1 MAESTNTR
9 DTIVESI
16 KALPLA
22 DQWAVM
28 ESALKALKA
37 ASKPTKAKK
46 EKDPNAPKKEATW
59 WVKRTCEVREAIK
72 EEITAEN
79 EARKSR
85 GEKSLPAVVA
95 VRVASML
102 RDAGKLTQD
111 VFPPVEE
118 IRSAWTSFLESP
130 PETKPKP
137 EKKAKAESEPSTKP
151 VKEPKATKAK
161 VELTDEEKALKE
173 AAKKAAKNEKAK
185 AAREAKK
192 AAKAAEQAAEQV
204 VAAPSP
210 TVTDVTPEAEEAEVV
225 PYEWKFNF
233 GKGEQVYE
241 RLDYEGKAYIYDNE
255 TKAYLGLFMEKL
267 KKLNKSVADPLA

>member
-1 MAESTNTR
+1 MSDSNTTR
-9 DTIVESI
+9 DTIVETI
-16 KALPLA
+16 KSLPLA

-46 EKDPNAPKKEATW
+46 VKDPNAPKKEATW

-72 EEITAEN
+72 DEITAEN

-85 GEKSLPAVVA
+85 GENALPAVVA

-102 RDAGKLTQD
+102 RDAGKLTQEVMPSVD
-111 VFPPVEE
+111 D
-118 IRSAWTSFLESP
+118 IRATWSSFLVSP

-137 EKKAKAESEPSTKP
+137 VKKTDSAASSESKP
-151 VKEPKATKAK
+151 AKEPKAKK
-161 VELTDEEKALKE
+161 ELTDDEK
-173 AAKKAAKNEKAK
+173 AAKKEKDK
-185 AAREAKK
+185 ATREAKK
-192 AAKAAEQAAEQV
+192 AAKSAETAAVAVVAV
-204 VAAPSP
+204 TTVAAP
-210 TVTDVTPEAEEAEVV
+210 EAEAESEVE
-225 PYEWKFNF
+225 PYEWKFDF
-233 GKGEQVYE
+233 GKGEKTYE
-241 RLDYEGKAYIYDNE
+241 RLDHDGKAYIYDND

>member
-1 MAESTNTR
+1 MSDSINPR
-9 DTIVESI
+9 DTIVEAI

-37 ASKPTKAKK
+37 ASKPVKAKK

-72 EEITAEN
+72 DEITAEN
-79 EARKSR
+79 TARKSR
-85 GEKSLPAVVA
+85 GEHALPAVVA

-111 VFPPVEE
+111 SFPPVED
-118 IRSAWTSFLESP
+118 IRATWAEFLASP

-137 EKKAKAESEPSTKP
+137 EKKAKAESTEPKAP
-151 VKEPKATKAK
+151 KEPKAKK
-161 VELTDEEKALKE
+161 VLTDEEKA
-173 AAKKAAKNEKAK
+173 AKKEKEK

-192 AAKAAEQAAEQV
+192 AANAAEKAAEKAVTVPVA
-204 VAAPSP
+204 VAAPEP
-210 TVTDVTPEAEEAEVV
+210 DEAEAETEVA
-225 PYEWKFNF
+225 PYEWTFNF
-233 GKGEQVYE
+233 GKGDTVYE
-241 RLDYEGKAYIYDNE
+241 RLDYEGKAYIYDNN

-267 KKLNKSVADPLA
+267 KKLNKAVPDPLA

>member
-1 MAESTNTR
+1 MSDSNTTR

-37 ASKPTKAKK
+37 ASKPAKAKK

-72 EEITAEN
+72 DEITAEN
-79 EARKSR
+79 ADRKSR
-85 GEKSLPAVVA
+85 GENALPAVVA

-111 VFPPVEE
+111 VMPSVDD
-118 IRSAWTSFLESP
+118 IRATWASFLESP
-130 PETKPKP
+130 PEAKPKP
-137 EKKAKAESEPSTKP
+137 VKKAKAEPSESKP
-151 VKEPKATKAK
+151 VKEPKAKK
-161 VELTDEEKALKE
+161 VLTDDEK
-173 AAKKAAKNEKAK
+173 AAKKAT
-185 AAREAKK
+185 REANK
-192 AAKAAEQAAEQV
+192 AAKSAEKAAAVAVAAAPEVADADADNDAAAE
-204 VAAPSP
+204 VA
-210 TVTDVTPEAEEAEVV
+210 
-225 PYEWKFNF
+225 PYEWTFNF
-233 GKGEQVYE
+233 GKGDIVYE
-241 RLDYEGKAYIYDNE
+241 RLDYEGKAYIYDNDS
-255 TKAYLGLFMEKL
+255 KAYLGLFMEKL

>member
-1 MAESTNTR
+1 MSDSITTR

-37 ASKPTKAKK
+37 ASKPAKAKK

-79 EARKSR
+79 VARKSR
-85 GEKSLPAVVA
+85 GENALPAVVA
-95 VRVASML
+95 VRVSSML
-102 RDAGKLTQD
+102 RDAGKLTED
-111 VFPPVEE
+111 VMPSVDD
-118 IRSAWTSFLESP
+118 IRATWLSFLESP
-130 PETKPKP
+130 PEPKPKP
-137 EKKAKAESEPSTKP
+137 VKAKAASSEPSEPATPKP
-151 VKEPKATKAK
+151 VKAK
-161 VELTDEEKALKE
+161 KELTDDEK
-173 AAKKAAKNEKAK
+173 AAKKEKAK
-185 AAREAKK
+185 ATRDANK
-192 AAKAAEQAAEQV
+192 AAKSAEKAAEQA
-204 VAAPSP
+204 VAAPA
-210 TVTDVTPEAEEAEVV
+210 DAEPEAETETEVA
-225 PYEWKFNF
+225 PYEWTFDF
-233 GKGEQVYE
+233 GKGEKLYE
-241 RLDYEGKAYIYDNE
+241 RLDYEGKAYIYDND

>member
-1 MAESTNTR
+1 MSDSNSTR

-37 ASKPTKAKK
+37 ASKPVKAKK

-79 EARKSR
+79 ASRKAR
-85 GEKSLPAVVA
+85 GENALPAVVA

-102 RDAGKLTQD
+102 RDAGKLTQEVMPSVD
-111 VFPPVEE
+111 D
-118 IRSAWTSFLESP
+118 IRATWASFLVCP
-130 PETKPKP
+130 PEAKPKP
-137 EKKAKAESEPSTKP
+137 VKKAKADAEPSESI
-151 VKEPKATKAK
+151 KEPKATAVKK
-161 VELTDEEKALKE
+161 VLTDDEK
-173 AAKKAAKNEKAK
+173 AAKKAT
-185 AAREAKK
+185 REAKK
-192 AAKAAEQAAEQV
+192 AAKSAEKAAVAAVAPPAPAAAAE
-204 VAAPSP
+204 
-210 TVTDVTPEAEEAEVV
+210 PEDEAEAEVA
-225 PYEWKFNF
+225 PYEWTFNF
-233 GKGEQVYE
+233 GKGDTVYE
-241 RLDYEGKAYIYDNE
+241 RLDYEGKAYIYDNN